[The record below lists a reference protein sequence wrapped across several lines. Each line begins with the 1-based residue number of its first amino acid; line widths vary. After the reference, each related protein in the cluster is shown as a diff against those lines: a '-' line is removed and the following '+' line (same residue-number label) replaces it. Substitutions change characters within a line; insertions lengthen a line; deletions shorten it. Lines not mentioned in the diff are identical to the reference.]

1 MKIVFMGTPDFAVQT
16 LEKCIKH
23 HEVVGVFTQPDK
35 PKGRGKKMSPTPVKI
50 VAEKYDINVYQPDRI
65 RKSEWVDMIK
75 KINPDVIV
83 VVAYGQIL
91 SQEILSIPKF
101 GCINVHASLLPKYRG
116 AAPINW
122 AIANGEKITGITT
135 MQMDAGL
142 DTGDM
147 LLKSSVEISSD
158 MNAGD
163 LHDIL
168 SLKGADLL
176 IETLDALGKGKLEP
190 IKQNNEDSSYASM
203 LNKEISL
210 IDWNMP
216 ANMICN
222 RIRGFN
228 PWPVAHT
235 KYKNETLKIF
245 SAKPVEDYEIDSTI
259 QKSGTVLSN
268 DKSGIRVMTGDG
280 VLLIEELQLG
290 SLKRMSAHAFL
301 LGHEIEVGTILGE
314 MEA

>member
-1 MKIVFMGTPDFAVQT
+1 MKIIFMGTPNFAVKT
-16 LEKCIKH
+16 LENCIEL

-50 VAEKYDINVYQPDRI
+50 TAEKYEINVYQPDRI
-65 RKSEWVDMIK
+65 RKTQWVDLIREL
-75 KINPDVIV
+75 NPDVIV
-83 VVAYGQIL
+83 VVAFGQIL
-91 SQEILSIPKF
+91 TQEILDVPKF

-135 MQMDAGL
+135 MQMDAGI

-147 LLKSSVEISSD
+147 LLKRSIEIKED
-158 MNAGD
+158 LNAGE
-163 LHDIL
+163 LHDQLAVI
-168 SLKGADLL
+168 GADLL
-176 IETLDALGKGKLEP
+176 VDTLNALEKSELVP
-190 IKQNNEDSSYASM
+190 IKQNSEESSYASM
-203 LNKEISL
+203 LNKELSL
-210 IDWNMP
+210 IDWTMS
-216 ANMICN
+216 AQVISN

-235 KYKNETLKIF
+235 KYKDETLKIF
-245 SAKPVEDYEIDSTI
+245 RAKPI
-259 QKSGTVLSN
+259 QSSQTEFSNHKAGTVLMS
-268 DKSGIRVMTGDG
+268 DKFGILVMTGNG

-290 SLKRMSAHAFL
+290 SLKRMTAHSFM
-301 LGHEIEVGTILGE
+301 LGHEIEIGIVLGE

>member
-16 LEKCIKH
+16 LENCIEH
-23 HEVVGVFTQPDK
+23 HKVIGVFTQPDK
-35 PKGRGKKMSPTPVKI
+35 PKGRGKKMAPTPVKI
-50 VAEKYDINVYQPDRI
+50 TAEKYDIDVYQPDKI
-65 RKSEWVDMIK
+65 RKKEWVDLLRAL
-75 KINPDVIV
+75 NPDVIV

-91 SQEILSIPKF
+91 SQEILDIPKF

-122 AIANGEKITGITT
+122 AIANGESITGITT

-147 LLKSSVEISSD
+147 LLKSSVEITAD
-158 MNAGD
+158 MNAGE
-163 LHDIL
+163 LHDLL
-168 SLKGADLL
+168 SVRGADLL
-176 IETLDALGKGKLEP
+176 IETLNKVEKGELDRV
-190 IKQNNEDSSYASM
+190 KQNSEESSYASM

-216 ANMICN
+216 ATMICN

-235 KYKNETLKIF
+235 KYKDETLKIF
-245 SAKPVEDYEIDSTI
+245 KAKPIEEHETELERH
-259 QKSGTVLSN
+259 KSGTVLSS
-268 DKSGIRVMTGDG
+268 DKSGISVMTGNG

-301 LGHEIEVGTILGE
+301 LGHEIEIGTVLGE

>member
-16 LEKCIKH
+16 LEKCIEH
-23 HEVVGVFTQPDK
+23 HNVVGVFTQPDK
-35 PKGRGKKMSPTPVKI
+35 PKGRGKKVSPTPVKI
-50 VAEKYDINVYQPDRI
+50 TAEEHDINVYQPDKI
-65 RKSEWVDMIK
+65 RKSEWVK
-75 KINPDVIV
+75 LVKALNPDVIV

-91 SQEILSIPKF
+91 SQEILDVPKF

-122 AIANGEKITGITT
+122 AIANGEKFSGITT
-135 MQMDAGL
+135 MQMDSGL

-147 LLKSSVEISSD
+147 LLKCKVEIKDD
-158 MNAGD
+158 MNAGE
-163 LHDIL
+163 LHDL
-168 SLKGADLL
+168 LAAKGSELL
-176 IETLDALGKGKLEP
+176 IETLTAIENGEIVP
-190 IKQNNEDSSYASM
+190 ISQIDEESSYASM
-203 LNKEISL
+203 LNKELAL
-210 IDWNMP
+210 IDWNMS
-216 ANMICN
+216 AVMIYN

-245 SAKPVEDYEIDSTI
+245 RAKPIEEFPVEGSNHMAG
-259 QKSGTVLSN
+259 KVLSN
-268 DKSGIRVMTGDG
+268 EKTGIYVMTGNG

-290 SLKRMSAHAFL
+290 SLKKMSAHAFL
-301 LGHEIEVGTILGE
+301 LGHEIEIGTVLGE

>member
-1 MKIVFMGTPDFAVQT
+1 MRIVFMGTPEFAVKT
-16 LEKCIKH
+16 LECCIEH

-35 PKGRGKKMSPTPVKI
+35 PKGRGKKMQPTPVKI
-50 VAEKYDINVYQPDRI
+50 IAEKNDINVYQPVRI
-65 RKSEWVDMIK
+65 RQTEWIDLIK
-75 KINPDVIV
+75 KIDPDVIV

-91 SQEILSIPKF
+91 SQEILDIPKF

-122 AIANGEKITGITT
+122 AIANGEKVTGITT

-147 LLKSSVEISSD
+147 LLRSSVEITDD
-158 MNAGD
+158 MNAGV
-163 LHDIL
+163 LHDLL
-168 SLKGADLL
+168 SVRGANLL
-176 IETLDALGKGKLEP
+176 IETLDKVEKGDLDRV
-190 IKQNNEDSSYASM
+190 KQNGEESSYASM

-216 ANMICN
+216 ATMICN

-235 KYKNETLKIF
+235 KYKDETLKIF
-245 SAKPVEDYEIDSTI
+245 SAKPIEEHETEWKN
-259 QKSGTVLSN
+259 QKSGTVLSS
-268 DKSGIRVMTGDG
+268 DKSGICVMTGSG
-280 VLLIEELQLG
+280 ILLIEELQLG

-301 LGHEIEVGTILGE
+301 LGHEIEIGTVLGE

>member
-16 LEKCIKH
+16 LEKCIEH

-35 PKGRGKKMSPTPVKI
+35 PKGRGKKVSPTPVKI
-50 VAEKYDINVYQPDRI
+50 TAEEHGINVFQPDKI
-65 RKSEWVDMIK
+65 RKSDWVELIK
-75 KINPDVIV
+75 DLNPDVIV
-83 VVAYGQIL
+83 VVAFGQIL
-91 SQEILSIPKF
+91 TQEILDVPKY

-135 MQMDAGL
+135 MQMDAGI

-147 LLKSSVEISSD
+147 LLKSCIEIKED
-158 MNAGD
+158 MNAGE
-163 LHDIL
+163 LHDQLATI
-168 SLKGADLL
+168 GADLL
-176 IETLDALGKGKLEP
+176 VDTLKALEKGELVP
-190 IKQNNEDSSYASM
+190 VKQNSEESSYASM
-203 LNKEISL
+203 LNKEMAS
-210 IDWNMP
+210 IDWNMS
-216 ANMICN
+216 AVMISN

-245 SAKPVEDYEIDSTI
+245 RAKPIEEFPVDDSNN
-259 QKSGTVLSN
+259 KAGKVLSN
-268 DKSGIRVMTGDG
+268 DKTGISVMTGNG

-301 LGHEIEVGTILGE
+301 LGHEIEIGTILGE